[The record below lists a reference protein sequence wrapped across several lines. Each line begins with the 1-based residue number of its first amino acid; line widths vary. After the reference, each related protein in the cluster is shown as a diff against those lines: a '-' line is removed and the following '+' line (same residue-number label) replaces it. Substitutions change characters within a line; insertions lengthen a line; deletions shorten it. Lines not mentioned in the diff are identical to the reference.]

1 MKKIAILVF
10 LGIMALMPE
19 FTQASDNKSFS
30 KSEIQNANGGGRKN
44 KNGSYRRS
52 KGFMWG
58 LFRGKKQCD
67 CPKH

>member
-1 MKKIAILVF
+1 MKKITIF
-10 LGIMALMPE
+10 GILGILI
-19 FTQASDNKSFS
+19 FTPDFSQASDNKAIS
-30 KSEIQNANGGGRKN
+30 KSEIQKTDGGGRKN

-58 LFRGKKQCD
+58 LFKGKKQCD